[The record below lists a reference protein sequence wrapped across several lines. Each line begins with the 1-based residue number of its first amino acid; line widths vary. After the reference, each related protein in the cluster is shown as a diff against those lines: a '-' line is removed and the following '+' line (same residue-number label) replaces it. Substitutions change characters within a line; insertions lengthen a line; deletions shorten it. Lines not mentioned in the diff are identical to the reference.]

1 MKVGNNKV
9 VSLVYELREDDA
21 NGDLIQKVEKESPFV
36 HLFGV
41 GSLLPAFEHAL
52 EGLVAGDS
60 FSFGIPAAGSYG
72 EHNPEVVYTLEKSMF
87 EIDGVV
93 EDGLLEIGNQ
103 ITMQDQDGNPVDG
116 IVLDV
121 TNEGVVMDFNH
132 PLAGINLYFTGKVL
146 EVRDATAEELAHGHV
161 HGPHGH
167 HH

>member
-9 VSLVYELREDDA
+9 VSLIYELREDDA
-21 NGDLIQKVEKESPFV
+21 NGDLIQKVEKENPFV
-36 HLFGV
+36 NLFGV
-41 GSLLPAFEHAL
+41 GSLLPAFENAL

-60 FSFGIPAAGSYG
+60 FSFGIPAADSYG

-121 TNEGVVMDFNH
+121 TDEGVVMDFNH
-132 PLAGINLYFTGKVL
+132 PLAGINLYFTGEVL